1 MESPWGEATCNARA
15 RMGDGGSDE
24 WAMPC
29 ASYLVTAAGRH
40 IVAAFCKLILSLSR
54 ALSASML
61 SFPSPPHKLNRV
73 YRRVYTFKKIVLI
86 FIDSSQRVGIQ
97 KGCFPSLP
105 GLTGKGRVLRTNRE
119 TATCTARRSLHP
131 RGARKGGH

>member
-15 RMGDGGSDE
+15 RIGDGGSDE

-61 SFPSPPHKLNRV
+61 SLPPNPAVSFRV
-73 YRRVYTFKKIVLI
+73 EQRFQKFVPWGVDFGP
-86 FIDSSQRVGIQ
+86 IDSDDSNPEVWNS
-97 KGCFPSLP
+97 KGVEFC
-105 GLTGKGRVLRTNRE
+105 V
-119 TATCTARRSLHP
+119 
-131 RGARKGGH
+131 